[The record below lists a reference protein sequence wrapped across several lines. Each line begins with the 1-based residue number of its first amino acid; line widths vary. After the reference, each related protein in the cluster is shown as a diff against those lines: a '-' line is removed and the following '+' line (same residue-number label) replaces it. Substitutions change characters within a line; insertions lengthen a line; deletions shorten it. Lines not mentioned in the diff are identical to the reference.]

1 MTLSWSQDNILV
13 CKGSLYTVDNAM
25 SYISTHPT
33 YNSEKLSAC
42 PTYVFCYSMLL
53 TLWYNILQT
62 VLLRAPHINT
72 HLPSDS
78 HRAVFTCR
86 LSHVILQER
95 TLILLHCPS
104 TVNSCTRSTSFHS
117 ILAAS
122 QRNGGPL
129 GFQPEKKNV
138 ARGSKKTSSEG
149 RRNKGDP
156 YHNFPSHLPGMR
168 RDLRHL
174 YLSLAWPTLPRS
186 PPFSLTQ
193 TLPLHWCSLM
203 WRVRATDVTLH

>member
-1 MTLSWSQDNILV
+1 MYSAACAVNTRE
-13 CKGSLYTVDNAM
+13 
-25 SYISTHPT
+25 
-33 YNSEKLSAC
+33 YN
-42 PTYVFCYSMLL
+42 V
-53 TLWYNILQT
+53 LQP
-62 VLLRAPHINT
+62 VLLRAPDINT
-72 HLPSDS
+72 HLLSAS

-117 ILAAS
+117 ILAAL
-122 QRNGGPL
+122 QRNDGPL
-129 GFQPEKKNV
+129 WFQPEKNV
-138 ARGSKKTSSEG
+138 ARGLKKKSSEG

-156 YHNFPSHLPGMR
+156 YHNFPSLLPVMCC
-168 RDLRHL
+168 DLRHL
-174 YLSLAWPTLPRS
+174 DLSFAWTTLPRS

-203 WRVRATDVTLH
+203 